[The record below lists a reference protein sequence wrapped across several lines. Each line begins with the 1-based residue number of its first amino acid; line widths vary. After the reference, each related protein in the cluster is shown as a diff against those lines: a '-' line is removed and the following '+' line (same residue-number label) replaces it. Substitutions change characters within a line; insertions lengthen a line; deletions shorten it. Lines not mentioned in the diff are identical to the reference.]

1 MGERWRVEMTA
12 VRRLVAGTAILVLG
26 VAGAGA
32 ALPAVAAVAPPRPV
46 IIVFRTPPSS
56 TTLQRLATAAGNL
69 HVRRTYHGLP
79 AVAATLT
86 DAQVAAV
93 DADGAVAEVVADRR
107 IRLEP
112 DATTPGQMTAP
123 TPIRKADT
131 GIGAAERKLGLDGD
145 AANDGLTVY
154 GPGDSVIAVVDSGI
168 DPAHPDF
175 AGKILAFENF
185 VSSPGA
191 GCPSAPPGG
200 APWDDLGHGTHV
212 SSIAAGTGKVTA
224 ANKGVAPGA
233 ALVVLK
239 VFDCANSA
247 PESDLLAA
255 FDWLLSRH
263 TTYGIDVVNMSF
275 GAAMAGLDGTD
286 VLSDAANRLAAAGMV
301 PVVAAG
307 NSGPGT
313 GWVSTPGVAKW
324 ALTAGA
330 IKSNAL
336 GRNLAEFSSRGPTAD
351 GRIKPD
357 VVTPG
362 VDILAAAPGYPSWRY
377 RTMSGTSM
385 ATPALSGLVA
395 LALQADPSL
404 APSGVAC
411 AACPTGVDE
420 ASMASPIS
428 DLAHATAADWNLP
441 GPDAETGHGALN
453 AYPFLR
459 AAANST
465 VSGPAPSRHFAR
477 QGHVDDRAESIW
489 PIKVTRNRTVGL
501 GLTVPAVDGFNG
513 PFTKLIV
520 LGPDGAPVAL
530 TDDCS
535 TTDFGGGGSSSLC
548 WYNGGAARG
557 TGGWF
562 TPAASGIYHV
572 GVRSLTGATD
582 FVVDIDAA
590 TQVAQSGAPLPVVLD
605 PGPLTEGGPA
615 AVARIALAHAPTA
628 NTTVMLRGDGQ
639 LVLPAAG
646 LTFTP
651 QNWATPQS
659 LSISA
664 LDDATTEG
672 THAGRLVART
682 VTTRIDNAAISA
694 PLAVTILDNDNAAGA
709 EWVERADLTDQG
721 TESWGGAYEP
731 PGMMSLVTPGGRYV
745 AFESRAVDLV
755 AANDANGIRSDVY
768 LRDRV
773 AGTTERITTGAT
785 YGDNFLEGISDDG
798 SKVLFSSYDSFGAV
812 DTNADFD
819 LFVRDRNAGTTAR
832 VNLTESGSQ
841 MPTRACRTDWTQ
853 FCFEMPGAISGDG
866 STVAFV
872 TDAAMIATD
881 LDTAPDVY
889 ARDLVTGVVER
900 VSVANDG
907 TTGDAT
913 VQAAN
918 RMNVSLSFDGRT
930 VGFGTS
936 TDGLAP
942 GERVGEF
949 DLFVRDRDSATTVLA
964 NADAAGAA
972 LPVADYAPGPLVAAA
987 GAHIAFA
994 SVDPATGDTAI
1005 WVRNLTTGLVERA
1018 NPSVSGTANWAFPT
1032 SITADGRRVT
1042 FYTSDAA
1049 FTGTAG
1055 SVLRDLDSGVSRNV
1069 VIGMVGGAV
1078 SPAIA
1083 RTSSDGAFAAWM
1095 STDSNLVTGD
1105 TNDALDVFV
1114 RAFA

>member
-1 MGERWRVEMTA
+1 MTA
-12 VRRLVAGTAILVLG
+12 VRRLVAGTAVVVLG
-26 VAGAGA
+26 IAGAGA
-32 ALPAVAAVAPPRPV
+32 ALPAVAAVPPANPV
-46 IIVFRTPPSS
+46 IIVFRTSPSS
-56 TTLQRLATAAGNL
+56 ATLQRLASAAGNL
-69 HVRRTYHGLP
+69 RVRRTYRGLP
-79 AVAATLT
+79 VVAATLT
-86 DAQVAAV
+86 DAQAAAV

-123 TPIRKADT
+123 TPIRKADS

-154 GPGDSVIAVVDSGI
+154 GPADSVIAIVDSGI
-168 DPAHPDF
+168 DPTHPDF

-185 VSSPGA
+185 VSTPGA
-191 GCPSAPPGG
+191 GCPTAPPGG

-255 FDWLLSRH
+255 FDWLLAQRS
-263 TTYGIDVVNMSF
+263 TYGIDVVNMSF
-275 GAAMAGLDGTD
+275 GAALAGLDGTD
-286 VLSDAANRLAAAGMV
+286 VLSDGANRLAAAGMV

-307 NSGPGT
+307 NSGPGS
-313 GWVSTPGVAKW
+313 GSVGTPGVAKW

-351 GRIKPD
+351 GRTKPD

-411 AACPTGVDE
+411 TACPTGVDE
-420 ASMASPIS
+420 ASMNSPIL
-428 DLAHATAADWNLP
+428 DLAHSTAADWNLP
-441 GPDAETGHGALN
+441 GPDPETGYGALN

-459 AAANST
+459 AAANSALA
-465 VSGPAPSRHFAR
+465 GPAPSRHFAR
-477 QGHVDDRAESIW
+477 QGHVDDRTELIW
-489 PIKVTRNRTVGL
+489 PIKATRNRTVGL
-501 GLTVPAVDGFNG
+501 GLTVPTVDGFNG
-513 PFTKLIV
+513 PFTKLVV
-520 LGPDGAPVAL
+520 LGPDGAPVTL

-535 TTDFGGGGSSSLC
+535 TTDFDGGGSSSLC
-548 WYNGGAARG
+548 WYNGGAARS

-562 TPAASGIYHV
+562 TPTTTGTFHV
-572 GVRSLTGATD
+572 GVRSLTGPTD
-582 FVVDIDAA
+582 FVVDIDGA

-615 AVARIALAHAPTA
+615 AVVRIALAHAPTA

-639 LVLPAAG
+639 LALPAAG

-664 LDDATTEG
+664 LDDGTTEG
-672 THAGRLVART
+672 MHSGRLVAKT
-682 VTTRIDNAAISA
+682 VTTRIDNTAISV
-694 PLAVTILDNDNAAGA
+694 PLAVTIVDNDGAAGA
-709 EWVERADLTDQG
+709 NWVERAGLTDQG
-721 TESWGGAYEP
+721 SESWGGAYEP
-731 PGMMSLVTPGGRYV
+731 PGMMSLVTPGGRFV

-755 AANDANGIRSDVY
+755 AAHDANGIRSDVY

-773 AGTTERITTGAT
+773 AGTTERITIGAT

-798 SKVLFSSYDSFGAV
+798 SKVLFSSYDSFGTV

-819 LFVRDRNAGTTAR
+819 LFVRDRTVGTTTR
-832 VNLTESGSQ
+832 VNLSEDGTQ
-841 MPTRACRTDWTQ
+841 MPTRACRTDWSQ

-872 TDAAMIATD
+872 TDAPMIAAD
-881 LDTAPDVY
+881 LDSAPDVY
-889 ARDLVTGVVER
+889 VRDIVTGVVER
-900 VSVANDG
+900 VSVASDG

-913 VQAAN
+913 IQAAS
-918 RMNVSLSFDGRT
+918 RMNVSLSFDGGI

-949 DLFVRDRDSATTVLA
+949 DLFVRDRVSATTVLA
-964 NADAAGAA
+964 NADAAGVAM
-972 LPVADYAPGPLVAAA
+972 PVADYAPGPLIAAD
-987 GAHIAFA
+987 GAHFAFA
-994 SVDPATGDTAI
+994 STDSATFDTSI
-1005 WVRNLTTGLVERA
+1005 WVRTLATGSVERV
-1018 NPSVSGTANWAFPT
+1018 NPSAPGTANWAFPT

-1055 SVLRDLDSGVSRNV
+1055 SVMRDLDSGVSRNV
-1069 VIGMVGGAV
+1069 VMAMIGGAV

-1083 RTSSDGAFAAWM
+1083 RTSSDGAYAAWM
-1095 STDSNLVTGD
+1095 SADANLVSGD
-1105 TNDALDVFV
+1105 TNDALDVFI